1 MLSERNYEE
10 LAKYKDGPLPAP
22 KNRSERMQ
30 YLIDEKYIDG
40 VEYDNVCPSEWEI
53 DIIVTKWGITELG
66 KDALAE
72 FEDNRAKEAQQKSE
86 KKFDRIFQ
94 IFLII
99 FGAVIGIIFDNIFGI
114 ADFVKSIFAR

>member
-22 KNRSERMQ
+22 KNHSERMQ

-40 VEYDNVCPSEWEI
+40 VEYDNVCPSEWKI

-66 KDALAE
+66 NDALIE
-72 FEDNRAKEAQQKSE
+72 FEEARSKEAEEKRQKRHDRA
-86 KKFDRIFQ
+86 FD
-94 IFLII
+94 IFL
-99 FGAVIGIIFDNIFGI
+99 VILAYALGLATPYIVSLFH
-114 ADFVKSIFAR
+114 